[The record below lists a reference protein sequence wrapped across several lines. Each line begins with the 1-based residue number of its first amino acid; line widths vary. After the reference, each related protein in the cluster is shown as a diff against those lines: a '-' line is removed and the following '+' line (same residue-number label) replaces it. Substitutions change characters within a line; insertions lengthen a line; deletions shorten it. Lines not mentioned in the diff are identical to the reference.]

1 MVEAKETLVI
11 ADIEILTHTACFLQ
25 KKGDNTPRGKK
36 TPTEGKEKTNI
47 TDDLSMLLR
56 LLDSP
61 LDVKKVNP
69 VRSFILRILKTFTL
83 IAAKFIS
90 SG

>member
-1 MVEAKETLVI
+1 MDETNETLVI
-11 ADIEILTHTACFLQ
+11 ADIEILTNRACFLQ
-25 KKGDNTPRGKK
+25 KKGDKTPRGRN
-36 TPTEGKEKTNI
+36 TPTEGKEKNNI

-69 VRSFILRILKTFTL
+69 VSSFNGVLYD
-83 IAAKFIS
+83 
-90 SG
+90 